1 MEIPVNFA
9 SVYGWKGKT
18 PVDLV
23 MGSKEQSW
31 EKAAVH
37 VNSEMKNEKLLTGEN
52 MRQRALRYRRAY
64 FTAADSAKR
73 TGAGVEGDGGATN
86 FDEAL
91 MAPCYGFELMHA
103 PFWNNPH
110 LRPTF
115 EAKSGYGC
123 QFNFSSREVQYT
135 AIDSMSGGDSDRDS
149 VAVGLTDA
157 GDEDDQQKEQD
168 LEYRENSGSEYEDG
182 HEYHDCQED
191 DYQEPVLT
199 QPYQGEAFAE
209 FRTPRR
215 LRSEADI
222 TTSTSNKRRR
232 SSDRSRAPNNNSN
245 PTSSNVWHYPP
256 AGLLNHQQLDHHL
269 GSILTTSDPAKLV
282 SLMAEA
288 RLKKQAVKLKH
299 DKEIEQN
306 KLKLAEIQLKLD
318 QEKLKFDQE
327 KLKHEQERLKYE
339 QSQRVHEDIRG
350 RRRFM
355 TSFVT
360 AGARGA
366 AYDRML
372 ADYDRSSIPLPGED
386 PASMSFTGSS
396 ISISVS
402 NSSISAPIT
411 LEDDDKS
418 ISNQS

>member
-1 MEIPVNFA
+1 
-9 SVYGWKGKT
+9 
-18 PVDLV
+18 
-23 MGSKEQSW
+23 
-31 EKAAVH
+31 
-37 VNSEMKNEKLLTGEN
+37 MKNEKLLTGEN

-222 TTSTSNKRRR
+222 K
-232 SSDRSRAPNNNSN
+232 P
-245 PTSSNVWHYPP
+245 
-256 AGLLNHQQLDHHL
+256 GLLNHQQLDHHL